1 MLRTII
7 LSLLML
13 ISVVAMLPF
22 ASTTA
27 HGVRQSVSSS
37 QGRHYRRHS
46 RAWWRRYHARL
57 RRKREAAEAALA
69 AHRNGVLGPSLTTP
83 TSGLSDPLLSQ
94 MPTILNSVT
103 TSYNDP
109 NRGGKA
115 QAELPGQVSLTV
127 VALSRPNPSY
137 LTAREESRMLAGIN
151 VAELRRTVIDKM
163 MSSGG
168 WVTNDFVRDISGQK
182 VFVVTAQTPA
192 DGRSPEQAWCFYF
205 TELNGRIYNLTTNTP
220 PQFSDRMAAEA
231 ARFIDSLRARSAS
244 ATSNR

>member
-1 MLRTII
+1 MLRTIT

-37 QGRHYRRHS
+37 QRRHYRRHS
-46 RAWWRRYHARL
+46 RAWWRRYRARL
-57 RRKREAAEAALA
+57 RRKREEAALA
-69 AHRNGVLGPSLTTP
+69 AHRNGLLGPSLTTP

-94 MPTILNSVT
+94 MPAILSATTTLESDLNS
-103 TSYNDP
+103 
-109 NRGGKA
+109 RGGKA
-115 QAELPGQVSLTV
+115 QTELPGQISLTV
-127 VALSRPNPSY
+127 VALSRPMPSY

-168 WVTNDFVRDISGQK
+168 WVTNDFVRDVNGQK

-192 DGRSPEQAWCFYF
+192 DGRSPEQSWCFYF

-220 PQFSDRMAAEA
+220 PQFSDRMATEA
-231 ARFIDSLRARSAS
+231 ARFIDSLRSRSAS
-244 ATSNR
+244 STPSR